1 MQVFAL
7 FDKVQKL
14 TLLYIIRDA
23 EKCRYD
29 TKKKNQ
35 DFFVLLT
42 TFRTFVPKIKK
53 KNKCT

>member
-42 TFRTFVPKIKK
+42 TFRTFVPKF
-53 KNKCT
+53 